1 MTDHLPQRPSRRPS
15 QDGFAWKSGLLGVSL
30 GAALLGWGLLARQG
44 AAENA
49 AASSARAAS
58 LPVQPIVMRVPALA
72 YAQSDGT
79 EALLVIP
86 SLAATQPAAA
96 GIGLPPL
103 PQRPVFQQPVTRTRS
118 S

>member
-1 MTDHLPQRPSRRPS
+1 
-15 QDGFAWKSGLLGVSL
+15 LGVSL

-44 AAENA
+44 TAENA

-58 LPVQPIVMRVPALA
+58 LPAQPIAVRVPASTTI
-72 YAQSDGT
+72 QFDGA
-79 EALLVIP
+79 EAFLVVP
-86 SLAATQPAAA
+86 SVAATQPAAA
-96 GIGLPPL
+96 GIDLPPL